1 MKSSK
6 DAFSMIPLWV
16 WDMLEQVGAS
26 GRETRVLGFY
36 LRWQE
41 PGKPLG
47 VHTFRGK
54 ERFITAKEVADGLHI
69 EEQEV
74 RRALSSLCKKGAIER
89 ISAGHRGKVAQYRL
103 MKSVADS
110 QPIDSRKSVADSQPI
125 VEKSNSVG
133 KTQRNDVDS
142 VGKTQPYPPKKGCEN
157 ATHLKK
163 KNKEGR
169 YTPYKGCVST
179 VPTGT
184 KEHAEEPGPDLHQGC
199 ALNARPEPAEEPG
212 PDDAKALREVWEDF
226 KALGELTQEQ
236 KALKE
241 RFERSETWREICRH

>member
-69 EEQEV
+69 EEQAV
-74 RRALSSLCKKGAIER
+74 RTALSSLCKKGAIER

-103 MKSVADS
+103 RKSVADS
-110 QPIDSRKSVADSQPI
+110 QPIESRKSVADSQPI
-125 VEKSNSVG
+125 VEKSHSVSE
-133 KTQRNDVDS
+133 TQRYKADS
-142 VGKTQPYPPKKGCEN
+142 VSETQRYEPKKGSEN
-157 ATHLKK
+157 PTHLNK
-163 KNKEGR
+163 KNKEGSDALQAR
-169 YTPYKGCVST
+169 RVAP

-184 KEHAEEPGPDLHQGC
+184 K
-199 ALNARPEPAEEPG
+199 EPAEEPG

>member
-1 MKSSK
+1 MV
-6 DAFSMIPLWV
+6 PLWV

-89 ISAGHRGKVAQYRL
+89 ISAGHRGKVAQYQLR
-103 MKSVADS
+103 KSVADS

-133 KTQRNDVDS
+133 KTQRYYADS
-142 VGKTQPYPPKKGCEN
+142 VAKTQPYSPKKGCEN
-157 ATHLKK
+157 ATHLNK
-163 KNKEGR
+163 KNKEGSDALQAR
-169 YTPYKGCVST
+169 RVAP

-184 KEHAEEPGPDLHQGC
+184 K
-199 ALNARPEPAEEPG
+199 EPAEEPG
-212 PDDAKALREVWEDF
+212 PDDAKALQELWDSY
-226 KALGELTQEQ
+226 KAYGDLTPEQ
-236 KALKE
+236 KALKA

>member
-16 WDMLEQVGAS
+16 LDMLEQVGAS

-69 EEQEV
+69 EEQAV
-74 RRALSSLCKKGAIER
+74 RTALSSLCKKGAIER

-103 MKSVADS
+103 RKSVADS
-110 QPIDSRKSVADSQPI
+110 QPIKSRKSVADSQPI
-125 VEKSNSVG
+125 VEKSHSVSE
-133 KTQRNDVDS
+133 TQRYGADS
-142 VGKTQPYPPKKGCEN
+142 VSETQRYEPEKGSEN
-157 ATHLKK
+157 PTHLNK
-163 KNKEGR
+163 KNKEGSDALQAR
-169 YTPYKGCVST
+169 RVAP

-184 KEHAEEPGPDLHQGC
+184 K
-199 ALNARPEPAEEPG
+199 EPAEEPG
-212 PDDAKALREVWEDF
+212 PEEAKALQELWESY